1 MSDALSAEGTSR
13 CGRAEP
19 FEAFFTRTF
28 TGMFARALLLCG
40 HRQDAEDAVQEAYA
54 QAYRRWERLSG
65 YDAPDAWV
73 YRVVRQRL
81 WATRRRNARTHSAGA
96 GPAGLE
102 SPAAT
107 GVEETA
113 EARSVLAALA
123 LLPRRQ
129 RTVLV
134 LHCLHGL
141 SQEAVAEELGLS
153 RGGVAAS
160 LFKARRRLEKML
172 DLRERTSVGP
182 RGGRDGLVASGTR
195 GPRVVL
201 AGPATRAE
209 PSGRGRVGAALAVA
223 EEWLRRCVA
232 AEPRVAA
239 RVRDALAAGAGQG
252 GDGRGGPE

>member
-1 MSDALSAEGTSR
+1 MSDALNAEDTSR

-19 FEAFFTRTF
+19 FEVFFTRTF

-54 QAYRRWERLSG
+54 EAYRRWERLSG

-81 WATRRRNARTHSAGA
+81 WATGRRDARMRGADAGVA
-96 GPAGLE
+96 DLELPA
-102 SPAAT
+102 PA

-113 EARSVLAALA
+113 EARAVLAALA

-160 LFKARRRLEKML
+160 VFKARRRLEKLL
-172 DLRERTSVGP
+172 DLREQSSAGP
-182 RGGRDGLVASGTR
+182 RDGRDGLATSGPR
-195 GPRVVL
+195 GPWVVL
-201 AGPATRAE
+201 PGRATRTE
-209 PSGRGRVGAALAVA
+209 PSGRGRAGAALAVA
-223 EEWLRRCVA
+223 EGWLRRCGA
-232 AEPRVAA
+232 AGPRVAA
-239 RVRDALAAGAGQG
+239 RVRDALTAEAGPGGVGQG
-252 GDGRGGPE
+252 GRE